1 MISLYLTTD
10 TNLEDTRPIRKE
22 RIKLPFLEEANTSIE
37 PFSFTII
44 PNLNS
49 VIRFFIEVKNRE
61 IKELIK
67 ESLDSIIRDIKNYE
81 KLCELIEKNFIGLEE
96 LSRELIYLSKIYKL
110 REPSKVLEFLSN
122 NISLIPVVVEA
133 YEKIK
138 KYFPQADAVLEV
150 ISDPEATNEE
160 LVIFIRTSLSPD
172 EAFKRLE
179 QFDKD
184 WWLDTSLKAGEKLCI
199 HVEFKEDSI
208 GQNI

>member
-10 TNLEDTRPIRKE
+10 VDFRDTLSMKGE
-22 RIKLPFLEEANTSIE
+22 RIKLPFLKEANTSIE
-37 PFSFTII
+37 PLSFTII
-44 PNLNS
+44 PNLNL
-49 VIRFFIEVKNRE
+49 VIRFFIEVRNIEIRE
-61 IKELIK
+61 FSKELI
-67 ESLDSIIRDIKNYE
+67 DNIIRSIENYE
-81 KLCELIEKNFIGLEE
+81 KLYELIEKNFIGLEE
-96 LSRELIYLSKIYKL
+96 LPRELTYLSKIYNL

-150 ISDPEATNEE
+150 VSDPEAINEE

-184 WWLDTSLKAGEKLCI
+184 WWLDTSLKVGEKLCI